1 MMYSVFKGHKKE
13 EMNME
18 LEKEK
23 QEIKDLTELILELSE
38 QERKDLLKGLR
49 LGKAIFKDSS
59 SKEIPA

>member
-38 QERKDLLKGLR
+38 QERKDLLKGLK
-49 LGKAIFKDSS
+49 LGKAIFKNSS
-59 SKEIPA
+59 SKEISA

>member
-1 MMYSVFKGHKKE
+1 MYSVFKGHKKE

-38 QERKDLLKGLR
+38 QERKDLLKGLK
-49 LGKAIFKDSS
+49 LGKAIFKNSS
-59 SKEIPA
+59 SKEISA